1 MSGPPAQHDR
11 AEADG
16 ADTTPVLSCSELTKS
31 YGHVDALRGVT
42 LGVHAGEIF
51 AVFGDNG
58 AGKSTLL
65 KSLCGIVRPD
75 SGTIM
80 IRGER
85 IRFDSIRD
93 AHRFGVDV
101 VYQDLAL
108 PPHLGVHESMFLGHE
123 VMKDGW
129 RGRLGIL
136 DRRKMGADTRR
147 ALEALG
153 INLPSV
159 TVPVQMLSGGQRQ
172 AVAVARAEKWASSVI
187 LMDEPTAA
195 LGTKQSQIVTE
206 TIIAAA
212 EHGLA
217 VFVISHDIPRLLQ
230 VATTV
235 AVMRHGRLEWTRPAQ
250 SVNVTDVVTAMVGQ
264 VGDPDGD

>member
-1 MSGPPAQHDR
+1 MSGPDDQPGPAGPG
-11 AEADG
+11 G
-16 ADTTPVLSCSELTKS
+16 AIDPPVLSCHDFTKS

-65 KSLCGIVRPD
+65 KSLCGIVIPD
-75 SGTIM
+75 SGWLE

-85 IRFDSIRD
+85 VRFDSIRD
-93 AHRFGVDV
+93 AHQAGVDV

-108 PPHLGVHESMFLGHE
+108 PPDLGVHECMFLGHE
-123 VMKDGW
+123 MIKTGW
-129 RGRLGIL
+129 QGRLGVV
-136 DRRKMGADTRR
+136 DRRTMGTKTRQ

-159 TVPVQMLSGGQRQ
+159 TVPIQMLSGGQRQ
-172 AVAVARAEKWASSVI
+172 AVAVARAEMWASSVM

-195 LGTKQSQIVTE
+195 LGTKQSRIVTE
-206 TIIAAA
+206 TIVAAA

-217 VFVISHDIPRLLQ
+217 VFVISHDIPRLLK

-235 AVMRHGRLEWTRPAQ
+235 SVMRHGRLEWIRPARD
-250 SVNVTDVVTAMVGQ
+250 VTLTDVVTAMVGQ
-264 VGDPDGD
+264 MEGLDD